1 MTQTYVGVADR
12 RAQSYPIHW
21 PVSLHV
27 DRSPA
32 FLLARLN
39 GSQAV
44 AVIACQEVPGI
55 PWSKPGMAAG
65 LKVALGLTREAAGA
79 PDQDSDATALT
90 EMDG

>member
-1 MTQTYVGVADR
+1 M
-12 RAQSYPIHW
+12 
-21 PVSLHV
+21 VS
-27 DRSPA
+27 RTPNGAA
-32 FLLARLN
+32 FSGPTLSFYTPDGRPGTMAAGLK
-39 GSQAV
+39 
-44 AVIACQEVPGI
+44 VPGI